1 MQKLPH
7 EVEVIHLVGIVFVN
21 VERSSWAVL
30 LSIMNLIC

>member
-7 EVEVIHLVGIVFVN
+7 EVEVTLVGIVFVN

-30 LSIMNLIC
+30 LSIMNLIS